1 MTKKTE
7 SKPIELTNHEK
18 MIIRKLARAIKR
30 GELERKARI
39 EREDAEDNKY
49 RRKIVK

>member
-1 MTKKTE
+1 VKKTE
-7 SKPIELTNHEK
+7 SAPIELNNHEK
-18 MIIRKLARAIKR
+18 LLIRRLAKAIKR

-39 EREDAEDNKY
+39 ERENAEDNQY

>member
-1 MTKKTE
+1 MKKTE
-7 SKPIELTNHEK
+7 SAPIELNNHEK
-18 MIIRKLARAIKR
+18 LLIRRLAKAIER

-49 RRKIVK
+49 IKRIVK